1 MINRL
6 LFADEPAYSN
16 GEIGTITASQ
26 TPQFSQPTFEQ
37 PITQEQPLNIPPRI
51 VKHITTGD
59 IPMEIV
65 SSPPQF
71 AEPENPIIKGG
82 FMPPIEFVTPPIL
95 QTLLPI
101 KEPTAPA
108 AAPAKKVVATDY
120 KKWFKWALIL
130 IIIIV
135 LIRVF
140 K

>member
-16 GEIGTITASQ
+16 GEIGTITASLV
-26 TPQFSQPTFEQ
+26 QPVMEQ
-37 PITQEQPLNIPPRI
+37 PLQIEPLNIPPRI
-51 VKHITTGD
+51 VKGVSTGQIAAD
-59 IPMEIV
+59 ILP
-65 SSPPQF
+65 SPPQL
-71 AEPENPIIKGG
+71 ADEPTPIIKGG

-95 QTLLPI
+95 QDTFYYI